1 MKSFISSSIIN
12 NNIILFVILM
22 LSALFLIYYVIIRR
36 YELFEATPVYRPLPA
51 PYNMLTSEEIQDRD
65 TDILRA
71 IRYQDAP
78 PPSLSFELD
87 YYQFAKILD
96 QLPGSNIPLT
106 SLANPEIAAD
116 IQSTNSVDELP
127 SHVWW
132 FTLMLVLTS
141 TINKLIL
148 DSGFYQSYHPYK
160 LLSLVKTTGEL
171 LVETNNKNMKNVKNI
186 VFTANFDRDGY
197 QNYNV
202 QFDILLA
209 PNPNASNQYIININ
223 AAEIIG
229 NMPPKNIGGIYSH
242 GDQSQRFDK
251 TQEYSKFDTAELND
265 SSSKYWDYKYQ
276 ADKIQEKRIAIA
288 QDALY
293 QSGKCFGLIKG
304 ASEILNY
311 NNQLFCESY
320 HPDIEQ
326 VGVWDT
332 PCQVDTDCPFYQANK
347 NYPNT
352 FGSCD
357 KRSGKCEMPI
367 GIIPLGFKK
376 YAKGRGST
384 AEPLCYN
391 CTGGDDK
398 CCGLQAS
405 SVATD
410 NSNGRDAYS
419 RPLSPD
425 FVFSGD
431 TQLRKTNAKE
441 LLARG
446 LSSEASL
453 I

>member
-1 MKSFISSSIIN
+1 MIN
-12 NNIILFVILM
+12 F
-22 LSALFLIYYVIIRR
+22 
-36 YELFEATPVYRPLPA
+36 
-51 PYNMLTSEEIQDRD
+51 
-65 TDILRA
+65 
-71 IRYQDAP
+71 
-78 PPSLSFELD
+78 
-87 YYQFAKILD
+87 
-96 QLPGSNIPLT
+96 
-106 SLANPEIAAD
+106 
-116 IQSTNSVDELP
+116 
-127 SHVWW
+127 
-132 FTLMLVLTS
+132 
-141 TINKLIL
+141 
-148 DSGFYQSYHPYK
+148 
-160 LLSLVKTTGEL
+160 
-171 LVETNNKNMKNVKNI
+171 
-186 VFTANFDRDGY
+186 
-197 QNYNV
+197 
-202 QFDILLA
+202 
-209 PNPNASNQYIININ
+209 N

-229 NMPPKNIGGIYSH
+229 NLPPKNVGGIYSH
-242 GDQSQRFDK
+242 GDPSQRFDK
-251 TQEYSKFDTAELND
+251 TQEYRKFDTASLND
-265 SSSKYWDYKYQ
+265 SDPKYWDFKYQ
-276 ADKIQEKRIAIA
+276 ADKIQEKRLAIA

-311 NNQLFCESY
+311 DNQLFCESY

-419 RPLSPD
+419 RPLTPD

-446 LSSEASL
+446 LSPEASL